1 MKNQPIC
8 ARAPSQPPRATSA
21 AIANPQS
28 TSPIAST
35 RAKRPQVKRA
45 CSGVGVPSSMIAGP
59 WPFAAAPCP
68 PPARNLSGAMRPP
81 ICPSTPAPRTIAGN
95 GRSSAKIATNAAAA
109 IAHSAALRRARDP
122 IRHAAK
128 RTIAVTAGLMP

>member
-1 MKNQPIC
+1 M
-8 ARAPSQPPRATSA
+8 
-21 AIANPQS
+21 
-28 TSPIAST
+28 AST

-45 CSGVGVPSSMIAGP
+45 CSGVGVPSSMMAGP

-68 PPARNLSGAMRPP
+68 PPERNLAGAMRAADV
-81 ICPSTPAPRTIAGN
+81 TEHARPRTIAGN

-109 IAHSAALRRARDP
+109 ITQRGARRSARDP

-128 RTIAVTAGLMP
+128 RTIAVTAGSTP